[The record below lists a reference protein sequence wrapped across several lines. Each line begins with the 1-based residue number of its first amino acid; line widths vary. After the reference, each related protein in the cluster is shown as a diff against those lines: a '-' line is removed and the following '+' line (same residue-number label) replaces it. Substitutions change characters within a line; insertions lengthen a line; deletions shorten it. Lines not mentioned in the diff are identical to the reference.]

1 MDQLISKR
9 ATDGLTVVL
18 PGDALMPF
26 DPVRL
31 WQNRPNVTKG
41 PIEFLNVSISE
52 DSHPLTTQ
60 QSNSNQ
66 TDISHDETATSSH
79 NVSFSTQNETDPI
92 HLPITFVTHSPPPTT
107 TTTTT
112 TTTEQSIETTTTV
125 RPFPFIVNDDPEI
138 PRPHHYN
145 SPLTNNFPMIRRRPL
160 PSTTTKKPIIKD
172 TTSRRP
178 TLTIF
183 PARKRP
189 VAQVSDNPDE
199 EIPWL
204 ILKSP
209 PSDPTLSYRIPSTAA
224 VTPRPF
230 HHQEEEVQQRRP
242 VIRRPLVRLPSTTVR
257 PFDSPSTRDP
267 DIPWVILKSPQR
279 NKESSSSTTLT
290 HYPPEMKP
298 ANVPTTKVPIVDDD
312 GIPWLILK
320 SPDPQT
326 SAEIHYPNIPSN
338 ELNKRRRS
346 QSFSGYYL

>member
-1 MDQLISKR
+1 
-9 ATDGLTVVL
+9 
-18 PGDALMPF
+18 
-26 DPVRL
+26 
-31 WQNRPNVTKG
+31 
-41 PIEFLNVSISE
+41 
-52 DSHPLTTQ
+52 LTTQ

-66 TDISHDETATSSH
+66 TDISHDETTTTSSH
-79 NVSFSTQNETDPI
+79 NISLSTLNETDPI
-92 HLPITFVTHSPPPTT
+92 HLPITLNVVTHSPPPPPTT

-112 TTTEQSIETTTTV
+112 TTTKQSIETTTTV
-125 RPFPFIVNDDPEI
+125 RPFPLIVNDDPEI

-160 PSTTTKKPIIKD
+160 PTTTKKPIIKD

-209 PSDPTLSYRIPSTAA
+209 PASDPTLSYRIPSTAA

>member
-1 MDQLISKR
+1 
-9 ATDGLTVVL
+9 
-18 PGDALMPF
+18 MPF

-31 WQNRPNVTKG
+31 WENRPNVTKG
-41 PIEFLNVSISE
+41 PIEFLNVTISN

-66 TDISHDETATSSH
+66 TDISHDETTTTSSH
-79 NVSFSTQNETDPI
+79 NVSLSTLNETDPI

-125 RPFPFIVNDDPEI
+125 RPSLIDNNDPEI

-145 SPLTNNFPMIRRRPL
+145 SPVSNNFPMIRRRPL
-160 PSTTTKKPIIKD
+160 PTTTKKPINKD

-209 PSDPTLSYRIPSTAA
+209 ASDPSLSYRIPTTAA

-257 PFDSPSTRDP
+257 PFDSPSTP

-290 HYPPEMKP
+290 HYPPEKKP
-298 ANVPTTKVPIVDDD
+298 SNDPKTKVPIIDADV
-312 GIPWLILK
+312 IPRLILK

>member
-31 WQNRPNVTKG
+31 WENRPNVTKG
-41 PIEFLNVSISE
+41 PIEFLNVTISN

-66 TDISHDETATSSH
+66 TDISHDETTTTSSH
-79 NVSFSTQNETDPI
+79 NVSLSTLNETDPI

-125 RPFPFIVNDDPEI
+125 RPSLIDNNDPEI

-209 PSDPTLSYRIPSTAA
+209 ASDPSLSYRIPSTAA

-230 HHQEEEVQQRRP
+230 HHQEEVHRP

-257 PFDSPSTRDP
+257 PFDSPSTP

-290 HYPPEMKP
+290 HYPPEKKP
-298 ANVPTTKVPIVDDD
+298 SNVPTTKVPIVDDD